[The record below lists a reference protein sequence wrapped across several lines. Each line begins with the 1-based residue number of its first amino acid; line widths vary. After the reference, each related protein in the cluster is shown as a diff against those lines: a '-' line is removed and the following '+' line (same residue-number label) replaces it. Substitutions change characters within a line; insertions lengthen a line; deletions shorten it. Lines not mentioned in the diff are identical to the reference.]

1 MSDASVGSVGT
12 SYTNGQGTNE
22 TAASNSLLGK
32 DAFLKILVTELA
44 NQNPLEPL
52 DQSEFISQMA
62 QFSQVEQV
70 ANIEDRLESLGQ
82 YMKFSSSAMVGSEI
96 SYADLEDGGIKTG
109 TIQSVV
115 FEADNIKV
123 KIEDGVEISLD
134 QITGFNK

>member
-1 MSDASVGSVGT
+1 MSEAPVGSVGT
-12 SYTNGQGTNE
+12 TYINGQVATE

-44 NQNPLEPL
+44 NQDPLEPL

-82 YMKFSSSAMVGSEI
+82 YMKFSSSAMVGSKI

-109 TIQSVV
+109 TVQSVV

-123 KIEDGVEISLD
+123 RIEDGVEIPLD
-134 QITGFNK
+134 QITGFNQ